1 MQNKDFKKT
10 FIEKI
15 KKENEKV
22 ANQKLG
28 KVRNLIKIILSF
40 LFSKFLIL
48 AVKLGFKNLG
58 KKFSKVSE
66 FSTWPKFSGE
76 IRMEYWAGMG

>member
-15 KKENEKV
+15 KEENEKV

-28 KVRNLIKIILSF
+28 KVRNPIKIILSF

-48 AVKLGFKNLG
+48 AIKLGFKNLG
-58 KKFSKVSE
+58 KNFPRFPSFQPGQSFQGK
-66 FSTWPKFSGE
+66 
-76 IRMEYWAGMG
+76 